1 MNYIHLYI
9 VYGISLYIYEC
20 KCQILELY
28 SLHICT
34 YVCVCVSVYM
44 LTVKLPTPPAREI
57 HLLCNS
63 NKLNNT
69 TLKETHTRN
78 NNNTNNHQIVARSI
92 GQKRKKMW
100 KYIKLEGIS
109 KKPRNFLDIRIFRVF
124 LAINLTYINENS

>member
-1 MNYIHLYI
+1 MVYLYIHKCK
-9 VYGISLYIYEC
+9 C

-57 HLLCNS
+57 HLLLCNS

-69 TLKETHTRN
+69 TLKETHTR
-78 NNNTNNHQIVARSI
+78 TTITQII
-92 GQKRKKMW
+92 
-100 KYIKLEGIS
+100 IK
-109 KKPRNFLDIRIFRVF
+109 
-124 LAINLTYINENS
+124 